1 VDALAPAR
9 CGVTDHLLHGLVLRS
24 DVAIH
29 GVAEAPAGLPV
40 GLDVRLAGLR
50 AVPDRDIADGE
61 RLQAATWGEQMQYS
75 TVRRPDASVLLR
87 LHGLVDFVIAAD
99 LHTVTAWRDPRC
111 ELELYALLISG
122 NLLAT
127 VLALRGETVLHAS
140 AVERD
145 GRAVAFVAHSGMG
158 KSTLAALCCTRGARF
173 VTDDLLRFE
182 HRVDGGV
189 WCLPGG
195 LENRLRRPP
204 ADILG
209 FTPDGACR
217 VSVDER
223 RVWSPRPT
231 ELAAAELVAVV
242 LPELD
247 PGCGQLEL
255 APVSRPAAVMRLA
268 ATPRLLGWSDPVGVT
283 AAFANLSALVRAVP
297 VVAARIPW
305 GLPVDPAVVD
315 ALLAGVGLSAP
326 LGSPT
331 PVR

>member
-1 VDALAPAR
+1 M
-9 CGVTDHLLHGLVLRS
+9 TDHLMHGLVLRS
-24 DVAIH
+24 DVTVP
-29 GVAEAPAGLPV
+29 GVAEAPPGQPVAVEV
-40 GLDVRLAGLR
+40 GLAGVRH
-50 AVPDRDIADGE
+50 VPDRDIVDGE

-75 TVRRPDASVLLR
+75 TVRRADGSVLLR
-87 LHGLVDFVIAAD
+87 LHGLVDFAIGPD

-111 ELELYALLISG
+111 EPELYTLLISG

-127 VLALRGETVLHAS
+127 VLTLRGETVLHAS

-158 KSTLAALCCTRGARF
+158 KSTLAALACARGARF

-182 HRVDGGV
+182 HAADGRV

-204 ADILG
+204 AEILG
-209 FTPDGACR
+209 FTPEGACR

-223 RVWSPRPT
+223 RVWYPRST
-231 ELAAAELVAVV
+231 ERAAAELTAVV

-247 PGCGQLEL
+247 PECRELEL
-255 APVSRPAAVMRLA
+255 VPMTRAAAVMRLA
-268 ATPRLLGWSDPVGVT
+268 ATPRLLGWSEPAGVAT
-283 AAFANLSALVRAVP
+283 AFANLAALVRAVP
-297 VVAARIPW
+297 VMAARVPW

-315 ALLAGVGLSAP
+315 ALLAVVGLPVSSLLDA
-326 LGSPT
+326 GSPT
-331 PVR
+331 PVP

>member
-1 VDALAPAR
+1 M
-9 CGVTDHLLHGLVLRS
+9 TDHLMHGLVLRS
-24 DVAIH
+24 DVTVP
-29 GVAEAPAGLPV
+29 GVAEAPPGQPVAVEV
-40 GLDVRLAGLR
+40 GLAGVRH
-50 AVPDRDIADGE
+50 VPDRDIVDGE

-75 TVRRPDASVLLR
+75 TVRRPDGSVLLR
-87 LHGLVDFVIAAD
+87 LHGLVDFVIAPD

-111 ELELYALLISG
+111 ELELYTLLISG

-127 VLALRGETVLHAS
+127 VLTLRGETVLHAS

-158 KSTLAALCCTRGARF
+158 KSTLAALACARGARF

-182 HRVDGGV
+182 HAADGRV

-204 ADILG
+204 AEILG
-209 FTPDGACR
+209 FTPEGACR

-223 RVWSPRPT
+223 RVWCPRST
-231 ELAAAELVAVV
+231 ERAAAELTAVV

-247 PGCGQLEL
+247 PECRELEL
-255 APVSRPAAVMRLA
+255 VPMTRAAAVMRLA
-268 ATPRLLGWSDPVGVT
+268 ATPRLLGWSEPAGVAT
-283 AAFANLSALVRAVP
+283 AFANLAALVRAVP
-297 VVAARIPW
+297 VMAARVPW

-315 ALLAGVGLSAP
+315 ALLAGVGLPVSSLLDA
-326 LGSPT
+326 GSPT
-331 PVR
+331 PVP